1 MQKRRFTVKF
11 VISLVKFLSIFL
23 VACLLCAFL
32 YFSYMK
38 QQDPQS
44 FASAANISMF
54 LFVVSSVVLAL
65 GFIGMD
71 AKNTNV
77 IPTFQKSQNNNT
89 DNSTLLAE
97 IKDRLLHIEKTVSL
111 RDNNDIHE
119 NIESLK
125 ASLQNNSPDG
135 EQLLNA
141 ITSQLGEFSDNTGK
155 TLNLGL
161 ENLNNRFDELQSAA
175 LNKNEQLNK
184 SLANVD
190 ALSALMSGL
199 TTLLNEQKEISQKVL
214 TKEKDDSNS
223 DIFEQKLNILRSDV
237 QNLNKRTFGSML
249 NLHKEFIT
257 LKDDYAKLAEQVK
270 TSVEKTNK
278 VLSLILGEDSGENDE
293 INVSDP
299 EQEHTVIEEQSII
312 EEHDINEDIYDE
324 HVDEENADIENEED
338 FTDDD
343 LNINQAEETENSEIE
358 NPKRRKKNKKHK
370 HPKEQ
375 NNFVVAETTEPEIID
390 APEPEPEVALV
401 YKSEPEPEPALEPKL
416 ESESEPE
423 PEQINEPE
431 VALVYESEPEPEPE
445 PAPAL
450 EPKSESEFE
459 PEPEQINEPVV
470 EPNTDYEAPIQN
482 GGYYIDTPYIDE
494 SEEQYSQ
501 SAETDV
507 NLYHEEEPEYT
518 PILADPAQSS
528 YSENN
533 IPEYTPINED
543 ISSINNEPDEVVA
556 DRPAYTTDNPF
567 GVKADNPLADHMPYL
582 EPAIDMSAYAS
593 EQPFGSQSIYSKAA
607 DLPDMP
613 APVNPAQYQSDD
625 PFGTADNDLVPT
637 EAPID
642 LNQYAADTPFGE
654 NHYSNEAPE
663 NGDNLPKIN
672 LNDYSE
678 STSMLNTNTSD
689 SSENAQVN
697 LDSIFNEQFAA
708 EMADLEILRDTPE
721 NNENSSTDRPKQ
733 EYEEIDLA
741 ELLGQKQ

>member
-1 MQKRRFTVKF
+1 
-11 VISLVKFLSIFL
+11 
-23 VACLLCAFL
+23 
-32 YFSYMK
+32 MK

-125 ASLQNNSPDG
+125 ASLQNNSSDG
-135 EQLLNA
+135 EQLLSA

-293 INVSDP
+293 INVSAP
-299 EQEHTVIEEQSII
+299 EQEHTVIDEQSII

-390 APEPEPEVALV
+390 APEPEPE
-401 YKSEPEPEPALEPKL
+401 PEI
-416 ESESEPE
+416 
-423 PEQINEPE
+423 EQINEPE
-431 VALVYESEPEPEPE
+431 VALVYESEPEPEP
-445 PAPAL
+445 APAL
-450 EPKSESEFE
+450 EPKSESESEPE
-459 PEPEQINEPVV
+459 PEPEQINEPEV
-470 EPNTDYEAPIQN
+470 EPNTEYEAPIQN

-507 NLYHEEEPEYT
+507 DLYHEEEPEYT

-582 EPAIDMSAYAS
+582 EPAIDMSTYAS
-593 EQPFGSQSIYSKAA
+593 EQPFGSQSTYSKAA